1 VQILEKATHFVTQFR
16 ICLLHIFRFSRH
28 FRQGT
33 KMPKQRTNLGGKGHV
48 YRPPNSRPV
57 VLQAISQARIGDQ
70 AKTEP
75 GAV

>member
-1 VQILEKATHFVTQFR
+1 
-16 ICLLHIFRFSRH
+16 
-28 FRQGT
+28 
-33 KMPKQRTNLGGKGHV
+33 MPKQRTNLGGKGHV